1 MRGEDV
7 AAAGN
12 DDGVQGDDGIQGD
25 LHDVFLDA
33 QDLADS
39 HYTTTELVD
48 GTGMENIDH
57 GIQEMNYDNFDNSD
71 DDHNAATMGD
81 AGNAF
86 ADTGETIDDGENGR
100 FQYVNLMNDDEL
112 EDISDHDIETMN
124 VNEDKTPSGGTDSLN
139 DNEMKDFLQ
148 LMKAVS
154 GKGSP
159 DSFREFL
166 DQVEISED
174 DDVGSQENYLEDD
187 SDDISNSITGVR
199 RSDYDDDDI
208 DGMVESSAHN
218 EEDDSYLNNL
228 LEFAQKLTE
237 EELEDDENQNNE
249 DKDGSND
256 KAVAT
261 NAIGGEV
268 LGRHTVVDGD
278 VNSAGHRHHKVH
290 RHHKRRRHH
299 RRRKHHKVRR
309 HHRRHRHHK
318 VRKHHRRHR
327 HHKVRRHHRRHGRH
341 RRHRRHR
348 RRRRRRRHRHHK
360 RHRRHRR
367 HRRHGRH
374 RRRRLR
380 KLRRIIRKLPFRRV
394 LRRLPLGRLIRRIPV
409 RKILRKLHRKG
420 KRLLKHLGHN
430 LYYRRYHKLLKKYYH
445 LRKKYY
451 SLRSK
456 HRRVKRACRKTTLK
470 MVSNYCK
477 KVRKKMNDF
486 RKVYSKVRGCRNSRK
501 CKFYEKTTNTTRS
514 YYKFMYKLRPAAA
527 MCKRLIEE
535 SKR

>member
-25 LHDVFLDA
+25 LHDVFMDA

-39 HYTTTELVD
+39 DYTTTKLVD
-48 GTGMENIDH
+48 GTGMENVDH

-81 AGNAF
+81 SGNAF
-86 ADTGETIDDGENGR
+86 ADTGETIDDGGNGR

-124 VNEDKTPSGGTDSLN
+124 VNEDKTPSGGTGSLN

-166 DQVEISED
+166 DQVETSED
-174 DDVGSQENYLEDD
+174 DDVGSQENYLEED
-187 SDDISNSITGVR
+187 SDDFSNSITGVR

-256 KAVAT
+256 KAVAS

-268 LGRHTVVDGD
+268 LGRHTVADGD

-290 RHHKRRRHH
+290 RHHRRR
-299 RRRKHHKVRR
+299 
-309 HHRRHRHHK
+309 
-318 VRKHHRRHR
+318 R

-341 RRHRRHR
+341 RRHRGHRRHR
-348 RRRRRRRHRHHK
+348 RHRRRRRHRHHK

-380 KLRRIIRKLPFRRV
+380 KLRRLIRKLPFRRV

-456 HRRVKRACRKTTLK
+456 HRRVKKACRKTTLK